1 MIEKLIL
8 LVITVSMTRAS
19 CKIYERIMP
28 EKGQLDNQNNY
39 LTISHGLTR
48 ALDCLPT
55 HVEKFQKYF
64 EYLILIEMLSQ
75 DFC

>member
-1 MIEKLIL
+1 
-8 LVITVSMTRAS
+8 
-19 CKIYERIMP
+19 MP